1 MQNSKSEMF
10 NFKKSILSSYSN
22 DSASKKEEEKEEE
35 EIDLNARIFSNY
47 KYYINMMMVI
57 YNNIT

>member
-22 DSASKKEEEKEEE
+22 DSTSKKEEENK
-35 EIDLNARIFSNY
+35 EIDLNTRIFSNY
-47 KYYINMMMVI
+47 KYFINMMMVI
-57 YNNIT
+57 

>member
-22 DSASKKEEEKEEE
+22 DSASKKEEE

>member
-22 DSASKKEEEKEEE
+22 DSTSKKEEKE

-47 KYYINMMMVI
+47 RYY
-57 YNNIT
+57 